1 MLRSSSDPLTVDGS
15 TTFLAQ
21 HDDLSDGEHIGDD
34 VDDAEESS
42 EAEQQ
47 LSCSSSTEDER

>member
-1 MLRSSSDPLTVDGS
+1 MLRSSSDPL
-15 TTFLAQ
+15 AR
-21 HDDLSDGEHIGDD
+21 HDDLSDGERMIGDD

-42 EAEQQ
+42 EQQ